1 MRCVCGRAQAS
12 SCSPI
17 LAMVDVS
24 MRETERM
31 HKMPGLYREELLG
44 EGRRLEGSGLQKGY
58 DRL

>member
-1 MRCVCGRAQAS
+1 
-12 SCSPI
+12 
-17 LAMVDVS
+17 